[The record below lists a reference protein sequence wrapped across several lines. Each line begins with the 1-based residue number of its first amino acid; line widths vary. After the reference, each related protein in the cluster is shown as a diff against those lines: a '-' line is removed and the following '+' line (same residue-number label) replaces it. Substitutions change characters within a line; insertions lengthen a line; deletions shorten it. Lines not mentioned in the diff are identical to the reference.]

1 MLERSQLE
9 GTPMYEALVGLAQKM
24 NKENM
29 PPVELN
35 VIGGFALMLH
45 GVRPADGVTDIDY
58 VGDDLPEKLN
68 ALIEETGREHQM
80 EPGWI
85 NKDGMSMGISME
97 DFELSTG
104 KLHFTPAITVGN
116 ISINVLEEKDLL
128 RLKVIA
134 VDTAMTELEATG
146 EFARVKDFH
155 DIHALMEKLGMGPE
169 DAVREYAD
177 YMICYP
183 DTGDLIHAIANN
195 GPDGG
200 LDVIN
205 AKKQEFEDMQS
216 GVESPLLAQSRDFG
230 SLMGNLNSFI
240 DSLKGLQQ

>member
-1 MLERSQLE
+1 MVNKEQLR
-9 GTPMYEALVGLAQKM
+9 GTPMYEALVSLAEKM
-24 NKENM
+24 NEKNI

-45 GVRPADGVTDIDY
+45 GIRPADGVTDIDF
-58 VGDDLPEKLN
+58 VGTDLSNELSVM
-68 ALIEETGREHQM
+68 IEETGREHRM

-85 NKDGMSMGISME
+85 NKDGMATGIAMG

-104 KLHFTPAITVGN
+104 KLHFSHAMDVGN
-116 ISINVLEEKDLL
+116 ISINVLDEKDLL
-128 RLKVIA
+128 RLKVIS

-155 DIHALMEKLGMGPE
+155 DIYELMGRLEMTPE
-169 DAVREYAD
+169 DTIREYSD

-183 DTGDLIHAIANN
+183 DTGDLLHAIAND

-200 LDVIN
+200 LKVIEN
-205 AKKQEFEDMQS
+205 KKKEFDDLADCESFFEDT
-216 GVESPLLAQSRDFG
+216 D
-230 SLMGNLNSFI
+230 SFSEMI
-240 DSLKGLQQ
+240 DRLDAMIDGLRKE

>member
-1 MLERSQLE
+1 MVKIAQLQ
-9 GTPMYEALVGLAQKM
+9 GTPMYEALVDLAQKM

-45 GVRPADGVTDIDY
+45 GVRPADGVTDIDF
-58 VGDDLPEKLN
+58 VGSDLSEDLN
-68 ALIEETGREHQM
+68 RIIKEIGRSHDM

-85 NKDGMSMGISME
+85 NKDGMATGVGMD

-104 KLHFTPAITVGN
+104 VLHFIPALTVGN
-116 ISINVLEEKDLL
+116 ITINILEEKDLL
-128 RLKVIA
+128 RLKIIA

-155 DIHALMEKLGMGPE
+155 DIHDLMEKLDMSPE
-169 DAVREYAD
+169 DAICEYGD

-183 DTGDLIHAIANN
+183 DTGDLIHAIANE
-195 GPDGG
+195 GPDAG
-200 LDVIN
+200 LEIIET
-205 AKKQEFEDMQS
+205 KRQEFEDMMN
-216 GVESPLLAQSRDFG
+216 GNYESEDCSDFAVDG
-230 SLMGNLNSFI
+230 LDKMLDDLFR
-240 DSLKGLQQ
+240 KGG

>member
-1 MLERSQLE
+1 MVTKAQLE
-9 GTPMYEALVGLAQKM
+9 GTPMYGALTDLAEQM
-24 NKENM
+24 NRHKI

-58 VGDDLPEKLN
+58 VGGDFSKDLNHLV
-68 ALIEETGREHQM
+68 EEVGRKHGM

-85 NKDGMSMGISME
+85 NKDGMAAGIAME

-104 KLHFTPAITVGN
+104 ELHFVPALSVGN
-116 ISINVLEEKDLL
+116 ISINILEEKDLL
-128 RLKVIA
+128 RLKIIA

-155 DIHALMEKLGMGPE
+155 DIHDLMEKMGMSPE
-169 DAVREYAD
+169 DAIREYSD

-183 DTGDLIHAIANN
+183 DTGDLIHAIANE

-200 LDVIN
+200 LEVIT
-205 AKKQEFEDMQS
+205 AKKQEFESIQNGTYEGPGMFADIS
-216 GVESPLLAQSRDFG
+216 LDDLDTLL
-230 SLMGNLNSFI
+230 
-240 DSLKGLQQ
+240 DSLRR

>member
-1 MLERSQLE
+1 MRDKSQLE
-9 GTPMYEALVGLAQKM
+9 GTPMYEALADLAEKM

-58 VGDDLPEKLN
+58 VGTDLPEKLN
-68 ALIEETGREHQM
+68 RLIEEIGRAHCM

-85 NKDGMSMGISME
+85 NKDGMSSGISME
-97 DFELSTG
+97 DFKLSTG
-104 KLHFTPAITVGN
+104 ELHFEPAITIGN
-116 ISINVLEEKDLL
+116 IRINVLDEKDLL

-146 EFARVKDFH
+146 EFARIKDFH
-155 DIHALMEKLGMGPE
+155 DIHALMKKLHMGPE
-169 DAVREYAD
+169 DAIREYAD

-183 DTGDLIHAIANN
+183 DTGDLLHAIANN

-200 LDVIN
+200 LDIIE
-205 AKKQEFEDMQS
+205 AKRQEFNDLAD
-216 GVESPLLAQSRDFG
+216 GRESSLLAESR
-230 SLMGNLNSFI
+230 SLADMMGNLNSLI
-240 DSLKGLQQ
+240 DGLKGVQR

>member
-1 MLERSQLE
+1 MVNKEQLH
-9 GTPMYEALVGLAQKM
+9 GTPMYEALVSLAEKM
-24 NKENM
+24 NKKGA

-45 GVRPADGVTDIDY
+45 GVRPVDGVTDIDF
-58 VGDDLPEKLN
+58 VGTDLSKELGD
-68 ALIEETGREHQM
+68 LIEETGREHGM
-80 EPGWI
+80 ESGWI
-85 NKDGMSMGISME
+85 NKDGMASGIAMD

-104 KLHFTPAITVGN
+104 ELHFSHAIDIGN
-116 ISINVLEEKDLL
+116 ISINILDEKDLL

-155 DIHALMEKLGMGPE
+155 DIHDLMEKLDMSPE
-169 DAVREYAD
+169 DAVKEYAD

-183 DTGDLIHAIANN
+183 DTGDLIHAIAND

-200 LDVIN
+200 LKVIEE
-205 AKKQEFEDMQS
+205 KKKEFEEFAS
-216 GVESPLLAQSRDFG
+216 GESTFVD
-230 SLMGNLNSFI
+230 
-240 DSLKGLQQ
+240 DSLSSMLDKLDAMIDGLRQ